1 MKTAIILVI
10 DDDEDVRVTLGEDLV
25 AAGHIPVFAEEAE
38 QAIQAARFELPDLIL
53 LDLRFPGGGGLEVLQ
68 RLKETPATWDIP
80 VVVFSGQK
88 SDTLAAEALRLGA
101 RTYVQKSFTSTRLN
115 EAIQKVLS
123 SGPEPVPAVALPV
136 PLPHLRVVDGTGTGA
151 VA

>member
-25 AAGHIPVFAEEAE
+25 AAGHIPVFAEEAQE
-38 QAIQAARFELPDLIL
+38 AIQAARFELPDLIL

-68 RLKETPATWDIP
+68 QLQESPTTAGIP
-80 VVVFSGQK
+80 VIVFSGQK

-101 RTYVQKSFTSTRLN
+101 RTYVQKSFTSTRLD
-115 EAIQKVLS
+115 EAIQKLLETD
-123 SGPEPVPAVALPV
+123 PEPAPTVAMLVPPAA
-136 PLPHLRVVDGTGTGA
+136 PHLSVLQGGA
-151 VA
+151 AA